1 MSTNYE
7 LARVVENA
15 LPALSGSKVHY
26 DNGRNMLCTTGYTSA
41 AGNTYYQG
49 IRLSDRLII
58 TVSLGDGYNYTFMN
72 GLRLYCF
79 DGANQKLIGSRSYD
93 RYTYSNLRA
102 YSESEDILFNY
113 LKSQSALM
121 NAKVSDNQ
129 LRDFA
134 REMVKEAMQNK
145 FKAIS

>member
-1 MSTNYE
+1 MQKNQE

-26 DNGRNMLCTTGYTSA
+26 DSSRNMLCTTGYTSA

-49 IRLSDRLII
+49 IRLSDRLVI
-58 TVSLGDGYNYTFMN
+58 TVSLGDGYMYTFMN

-79 DGANQKLIGSRSYD
+79 DGQNQKLIGSRSYNC
-93 RYTYSNLRA
+93 YTYSSSRA
-102 YSESEDILFNY
+102 CSESEEILFNY
-113 LKSQSALM
+113 LKSQGALM
-121 NAKVSDNQ
+121 NANVSDSQ

-134 REMVKEAMQNK
+134 HEMVKEAMENK
-145 FKAIS
+145 VKSIN